1 MSTGLVLRD
10 IHQPPAPPWWP
21 PAPGWWVVALVVAAA
36 ALAGWMW
43 RRRRARRRARIAA
56 LFDEALAEGDTPSAR
71 IAAMS
76 SLLRRAARR
85 HHAGADRLEGE
96 AWLALLD
103 GPRARGFVDGAGRVL
118 LDGPFRP
125 DVSGAEADALVPI
138 ARARFLEWMG
148 VR

>member
-10 IHQPPAPPWWP
+10 IHQPPAPAWWP
-21 PAPGWWVVALVVAAA
+21 PAPGWW
-36 ALAGWMW
+36 ALALGIVLLGLALWAW
-43 RRRRARRRARIAA
+43 RRRRARARARIAA
-56 LFDEALAEGDTPSAR
+56 LFDDALAQADTPATR
-71 IAAMS
+71 VAAMS

-85 HHAGADRLEGE
+85 HHAGADRIEGE

-103 GPRARGFVDGAGRVL
+103 GPRGRGFADGPGRVL
-118 LDGPFRP
+118 LEGPFRP
-125 DVSGAEADALVPI
+125 DVTVAEADALAPI